1 MRSLE
6 ASEFLAA
13 KSLSPGSEGLK
24 GMSAIVPVS
33 SMNVSND
40 VIGRS
45 QADSQ
50 GAPPLAI
57 IPPCCLVLHEMCDG
71 AA

>member
-1 MRSLE
+1 
-6 ASEFLAA
+6 
-13 KSLSPGSEGLK
+13 
-24 GMSAIVPVS
+24 MSAIVPVS

-40 VIGRS
+40 VIGRF

-57 IPPCCLVLHEMCDG
+57 VPPCCRVLHEMCDD
-71 AA
+71 AALTC